1 MPRHHKTKMQSWL
14 YSVTCSGS
22 RPTHTNNIKHIR
34 WTSLKFRASAISLR
48 KITTRCFK
56 KKRKTRTKYF
66 SKNLTFVINLT
77 SRSSWN
83 TVNNLKCSLITTKSS
98 INTYILVSK
107 LLKTL
112 LKVKLLTQILQLSV
126 YYGKVLSSLSCLS

>member
-1 MPRHHKTKMQSWL
+1 MPGHHKTKTQSWL

-22 RPTHTNNIKHIR
+22 RPTPTNNIKLTR
-34 WTSLKFRASAISLR
+34 WTSLKFQASAISLR
-48 KITTRCFK
+48 KITTGCFK
-56 KKRKTRTKYF
+56 KKRKTCTKSF
-66 SKNLTFVINLT
+66 SKNLTFVINLM

-112 LKVKLLTQILQLSV
+112 LKVKLLTQIHQLSV